1 MGGRRPRIG
10 LRIKLVA
17 ALVTTAAV
25 VLIVAALALLS
36 PLEQRLRSEEVKN
49 LTATTVAAR
58 GSFAELHGRQL
69 QPGNRSVARLAR
81 GLGRRTGARVVVVA
95 RGSTVLYDT
104 DPDEARSGLVPVP
117 RTIGPPVSQVRQVG
131 GERQATAVVP
141 TGRDPSSVVVV
152 VAKSLDDVATAVGV
166 VQRAILV
173 AALAGLATALLVGVA
188 LASTLARRLRRLR
201 RAAVELDPHAGAHA
215 VPADASRDEV
225 GDLRRSLA
233 AMSARLRREEEAR
246 KTFVSTASHE
256 LRTPLASL
264 DGMLEL
270 LRDDLAADPPDL
282 EDAVGQVNSL
292 REHTR
297 RLSAL
302 ASELLDLSRLDAGVE
317 LRRELIDAG
326 EVARAVAAEFAVRAG
341 ERDTSLDVELPSA
354 QCWVIADPGALARII
369 RILVD
374 NALRYSP
381 SGGRVRVAV
390 RGGDGVRIVVSD
402 DGPGVPASERDV
414 IFERFRRGDDAEA
427 GFGLGLALGRELSE
441 RMGGRLDLT
450 ESQRG
455 ARFVVALEDAP
466 DPALPIADATPR

>member
-95 RGSTVLYDT
+95 RGNTVLYDT
-104 DPDEARSGLVPVP
+104 DPDEARSSLVPVP
-117 RTIGPPVSQVRQVG
+117 RTIGPPVSRVREVD

-141 TGRDPSSVVVV
+141 TGRDRSSVVVV
-152 VAKSLDDVATAVGV
+152 VAKSLDDVATAVEV

-201 RAAVELDPHAGAHA
+201 RAAVELDPHAGADA

-225 GDLRRSLA
+225 GDLSRSLA

-282 EDAVGQVNSL
+282 GDAVGQVDSL

-302 ASELLDLSRLDAGVE
+302 AAELLDLSRLDAGVE

-326 EVARAVAAEFAVRAG
+326 EVARAVAAEFAIRAG
-341 ERDTSLDVELPSA
+341 ERDTSLDVELPPA
-354 QCWVIADPGALARII
+354 PCWVIADPGALARII

-450 ESQRG
+450 ASQGG

>member
-1 MGGRRPRIG
+1 M
-10 LRIKLVA
+10 A

-25 VLIVAALALLS
+25 MLIVAALALLS

-49 LTATTVAAR
+49 ADRDHRRRARVVRRAPRPISCSPATARSRAWPAAW
-58 GSFAELHGRQL
+58 AAA
-69 QPGNRSVARLAR
+69 PAP
-81 GLGRRTGARVVVVA
+81 RVVVVA
-95 RGSTVLYDT
+95 RGNTVLYDT
-104 DPDEARSGLVPVP
+104 DPDEARSSLVPVP
-117 RTIGPPVSQVRQVG
+117 RTIGPPVSRVRQVD

-141 TGRDPSSVVVV
+141 TGRDRSSVVVV

-201 RAAVELDPHAGAHA
+201 RAAVELDPHAGA
-215 VPADASRDEV
+215 
-225 GDLRRSLA
+225 RRGAGRRVARRGRRPQPLTGGRC
-233 AMSARLRREEEAR
+233 SARLRREEEAR

-282 EDAVGQVNSL
+282 GDAVGQVDSL

-302 ASELLDLSRLDAGVE
+302 AAELLDLSRLDAGVE

-326 EVARAVAAEFAVRAG
+326 EVARAVAAEFAIRAG
-341 ERDTSLDVELPSA
+341 ERDTSLDVELPPA
-354 QCWVIADPGALARII
+354 PCWVIADPGALARII

-381 SGGRVRVAV
+381 PGGRVRVAV

-402 DGPGVPASERDV
+402 DGPGVPAPERDV